1 MANLTVVAT
10 IVAKPGCEKDV
21 EALLTGLVE
30 PSRKDKG
37 CLLYDLHRAV
47 DQPGTF
53 LFYETWES
61 KELLDAHLETPH
73 LANMREKLGPL
84 AQSTDIKL
92 LTKIS

>member
-30 PSRKDKG
+30 PSRRDKG
-37 CLLYDLHRAV
+37 CLRYDLHRSV
-47 DQPGTF
+47 DQSGTF

-61 KELLDAHLETPH
+61 KDLLDAHLETPH
-73 LANMREKLGPL
+73 LLAMRDELGAL
-84 AQSTDIKL
+84 AASTEIKL
-92 LTKIS
+92 LEKIS

>member
-30 PSRKDKG
+30 PSRRDKG
-37 CLLYDLHRAV
+37 CLLYDLHRSA
-47 DQPGTF
+47 DQPGVF

-61 KELLDAHLETPH
+61 KQLLDAHLGTPH
-73 LANMREKLGPL
+73 LLAMREKLGPL
-84 AQSTDIKL
+84 AQSTEIKL
-92 LTKIS
+92 LEKIS

>member
-30 PSRKDKG
+30 PSRNDKG

-47 DQPGTF
+47 DQPGVF

-73 LANMREKLGPL
+73 LLDVLAKLGAL
-84 AQSTDIKL
+84 AEPSDIKL
-92 LTKIS
+92 MTKIS